1 MLLNLTRAE
10 RRGALMVLGLFALG
24 AAHDLWRIHRPPPPW
39 SEASPP
45 AALPA
50 TASTSAVPSGEPLV
64 ADSTNREMHDPSGTV
79 PKRVDLNRADA
90 GELDQLPGIG
100 PVLAGRIVEHR
111 RTSGPYRS
119 AEDLLAVRGIG
130 PALFERLRD
139 RVTVGPGQLPP

>member
-1 MLLNLTRAE
+1 VNLTRAE
-10 RRGALMVLGLFALG
+10 RRGALMVLALFALG

-45 AALPA
+45 AAAPSA
-50 TASTSAVPSGEPLV
+50 AASSAMPPG
-64 ADSTNREMHDPSGTV
+64 AAFTDDSTHREMHDARATV
-79 PKRVDLNRADA
+79 AKRVDLNHADA

-111 RTSGPYRS
+111 RISGPYRS

-139 RVTVGPGQLPP
+139 RVTVGTGQLPP

>member
-1 MLLNLTRAE
+1 
-10 RRGALMVLGLFALG
+10 MVLSLFALG
-24 AAHDLWRIHRPPPPW
+24 AGHDLWRIHRPPPPW

-45 AALPA
+45 AGLPA
-50 TASTSAVPSGEPLV
+50 TAPTSAVPSGARLA
-64 ADSTNREMHDPSGTV
+64 ADSTNREMRDLSGTV

-111 RTSGPYRS
+111 RTSGPFRS

-139 RVTVGPGQLPP
+139 RVTVGPGPLPP

>member
-1 MLLNLTRAE
+1 
-10 RRGALMVLGLFALG
+10 MVLGLFALG
-24 AAHDLWRIHRPPPPW
+24 AAHDLWRLHHPPPPW

-45 AALPA
+45 AAGPSA
-50 TASTSAVPSGEPLV
+50 TSSSAMPPGV
-64 ADSTNREMHDPSGTV
+64 ALTDDSSHREMHDGGAAV

-111 RTSGPYRS
+111 RISGPYRS

-139 RVTVGPGQLPP
+139 RVTVGAGPLPP